1 MVTTSGSAEGSFLV
15 QLREAVL
22 APPAAFERARFD
34 REKILG
40 GALLIV
46 IGCLTFAPVV
56 YVLVSSFDVSGL
68 SEPYRFGL
76 EGWQDAFSNPKTLS
90 SIGYSFLL
98 SIRIPIAIAVAF
110 PIAWL
115 LVRVQIPGRY
125 FIERSLW
132 FGFFLPTI
140 PLTMGWILLLDRH
153 YGLLN
158 EAAKT
163 LPFISGPVF
172 SIYSV
177 AGIIWVHLSATTIPI
192 MVILLSPALRQL
204 DAAYEEAA
212 ETSGAGLLTTLR
224 TITIPLV
231 APAIFTAFI
240 AGLIRSLEVFEIEQL
255 LGTPANI
262 FVYATRIYDLINWQ
276 PPLYP
281 QAMALSS
288 LFLGI
293 LVVVALIYQRYMMR
307 IGNRATLS
315 GKGVRLQPKVRP
327 WWAYAASGVLILY
340 VCVSIFLPLFVLIL
354 GSLTELFGFFT
365 SGWTFQHWREVLTDR
380 TFSNAAV
387 NSIALGLLVG
397 GIGTFLYALI
407 AWVLV
412 RTRIPGRSTISLLV
426 WLPWAIPG
434 LVLGVT
440 MLTLMLNIP
449 LINVFYGTLVPLVIA
464 MIIKDMPIGVQ
475 MLRTSLHQV
484 SPELEEAAVVAGSR
498 FVTTFFRITLPLM
511 MPMLVSVFLLVFMA
525 TLRDISTIVLLA
537 SAGTRTL
544 SLLMFEYA
552 TAGRFESA
560 AVIGVLIALISLA
573 FTSIAFRI
581 GGKLGIES

>member
-1 MVTTSGSAEGSFLV
+1 M
-15 QLREAVL
+15 QLREALL
-22 APPAAFERARFD
+22 APSAAFERTRFD
-34 REKILG
+34 RETILG
-40 GALLIV
+40 GALLII

-68 SEPYRFGL
+68 SEPYGFGL

-98 SIRIPIAIAVAF
+98 SIRIPIAIAAAF

-115 LVRVQIPGRY
+115 LVRVQIPGRH

-163 LPFISGPVF
+163 LPFISGPIF

-177 AGIIWVHLSATTIPI
+177 PGIIWVHLSATTIPV

-204 DAAYEEAA
+204 DSAYEEAA
-212 ETSGAGLLTTLR
+212 ETSGAGLFTTLR

-255 LGTPANI
+255 LGIPANI

-340 VCVSIFLPLFVLIL
+340 VCVSIFLPLFILIL

-365 SGWTFQHWREVLTDR
+365 SGWTFEHWREVLTDR
-380 TFSNAAV
+380 TFTNATV

-397 GIGTFLYALI
+397 GIGIFLYALI

-440 MLTLMLNIP
+440 LLTLMLNIP
-449 LINVFYGTLVPLVIA
+449 LINAFYGTLVPLVIA

-498 FVTTFFRITLPLM
+498 FLTTFFRITLPLM

-560 AVIGVLIALISLA
+560 AVIGVLIALISLL

>member
-1 MVTTSGSAEGSFLV
+1 V
-15 QLREAVL
+15 QLQAALV
-22 APPAAFERARFD
+22 APPVKFGRLHLDGQKLF
-34 REKILG
+34 G
-40 GALLIV
+40 VALLV
-46 IGCLTFAPVV
+46 GIGCVTLAPVV
-56 YVLVSSFDVSGL
+56 YVLLSSFDGSGIGE
-68 SEPYRFGL
+68 SFRFSL
-76 EGWQDAFSNPKTLS
+76 DAWQDAFSNPKTLS

-98 SIRIPIAIAVAF
+98 SIRIPFAILIAF

-115 LVRVQIPGRY
+115 LVRVQIPARH

-132 FGFFLPTI
+132 FGFFLPVI
-140 PLTMGWILLLDRH
+140 PVTMGWILLLDKH

-158 EAAKT
+158 ESAKT
-163 LPFISGPVF
+163 LPFVSGSIF

-177 AGIIWVHLSATTIPI
+177 PGIIWVHMTTTTIPI
-192 MVILLSPALRQL
+192 IVILLGPALRQL

-212 ETSGAGLLTTLR
+212 ETSGARLFKTLW

-231 APAIFTAFI
+231 APAICTAFI
-240 AGLIRSLEVFEIEQL
+240 AGLIRSLEAFEVEQL

-288 LFLGI
+288 LFLGF
-293 LVVVALIYQRYMMR
+293 LAVAALLYQRYMLR
-307 IGNRATLS
+307 IGNRATLT
-315 GKGVRLQPKVRP
+315 GKGMRLQPRVRQ
-327 WWAYAASGVLILY
+327 WWAYLASAILILY
-340 VCVSIFLPLFVLIL
+340 ICISIFLPLFILVL
-354 GSLTELFGFFT
+354 GSFTELFGFFN
-365 SGWTFQHWREVLTDR
+365 SGWTAQHWTDVLTDPS
-380 TFSNAAV
+380 FLSAAR

-397 GIGTFLYALI
+397 GIGTLLYALV

-412 RTRIPGRSTISLLV
+412 RTQIPGRSVISLLV

-440 MLTLMLNIP
+440 LLSLMLNIP
-449 LINVFYGTLVPLVIA
+449 LVNVLYGTLVPLVIA
-464 MIIKDMPIGVQ
+464 MIIKDMPLGVQ

-484 SPELEEAAVVAGSR
+484 SSELEEAAVVAGAR
-498 FVTTFFRITLPLM
+498 FLTTFFRVTLPLI

-560 AVIGVLIALISLA
+560 AVIGVLIALISLTI
-573 FTSIAFRI
+573 TSIAFRV
-581 GGKLGIES
+581 GGRLGIES

>member
-1 MVTTSGSAEGSFLV
+1 M
-15 QLREAVL
+15 QLREALL
-22 APPAAFERARFD
+22 APPVAFERTRLD
-34 REKILG
+34 RETILG
-40 GALLIV
+40 GALLII

-68 SEPYRFGL
+68 SESYRFGL

-98 SIRIPIAIAVAF
+98 SIRIPIAIAAAF

-115 LVRVQIPGRY
+115 LVRVQIPGRH

-163 LPFISGPVF
+163 LPFISGPIF

-177 AGIIWVHLSATTIPI
+177 PGIIWVHLSATTIPV

-204 DAAYEEAA
+204 DSAYEEAA

-327 WWAYAASGVLILY
+327 WWAYAASGVLIFY
-340 VCVSIFLPLFVLIL
+340 VCVSIFLPLFILIL
-354 GSLTELFGFFT
+354 GSFTELFGFFT
-365 SGWTFQHWREVLTDR
+365 SGWTLEHWREVLTDR
-380 TFSNAAV
+380 TFVNATV

-397 GIGTFLYALI
+397 GIGIFLYALI

-412 RTRIPGRSTISLLV
+412 RTRIPGRATISLLV

-440 MLTLMLNIP
+440 LLTLMLNVP
-449 LINVFYGTLVPLVIA
+449 LINAFYGTLVPLVIA

-484 SPELEEAAVVAGSR
+484 SPELEEAAVVAGSG
-498 FVTTFFRITLPLM
+498 FLTTFFRITLPLL

-560 AVIGVLIALISLA
+560 AVIGVLIALISLL

>member
-1 MVTTSGSAEGSFLV
+1 LLV
-15 QLREAVL
+15 QLREALL
-22 APPAAFERARFD
+22 APPVAFERTRLD

-40 GALLIV
+40 GALLII

-56 YVLVSSFDVSGL
+56 YVLVSSFDVSGP
-68 SEPYRFGL
+68 SESYRFGL
-76 EGWQDAFSNPKTLS
+76 EGWRDAFSNPKTLS

-98 SIRIPIAIAVAF
+98 SIRIPIAIAIAF

-115 LVRVQIPGRY
+115 LVRVQIPGRH

-177 AGIIWVHLSATTIPI
+177 PGIIWVHLTATTIPI

-212 ETSGAGLLTTLR
+212 ETSGARLFTTLR

-281 QAMALSS
+281 QAMALST

-293 LVVVALIYQRYMMR
+293 LVVVALIYQSYMMR

-315 GKGVRLQPKVRP
+315 GKGLRLQPKVRP
-327 WWAYAASGVLILY
+327 WWAYMASGVLVFY
-340 VCVSIFLPLFVLIL
+340 VCISIFLPLLVLVL

-365 SGWTFQHWREVLTDR
+365 SGWTFQHWKEVLTDR
-380 TFSNAAV
+380 TFSSAAV

-397 GIGTFLYALI
+397 GLGIFLYALI

-440 MLTLMLNIP
+440 LLTLMLNIP
-449 LINVFYGTLVPLVIA
+449 LINVLYGTLIPLVFA

-484 SPELEEAAVVAGSR
+484 SPELEEAAVVAGSG
-498 FVTTFFRITLPLM
+498 FLTTFFRVTLPLM

-560 AVIGVLIALISLA
+560 AVIGVLIALISLV

>member
-1 MVTTSGSAEGSFLV
+1 M
-15 QLREAVL
+15 QLREALL
-22 APPAAFERARFD
+22 APPVAFERTRLD
-34 REKILG
+34 RETILG
-40 GALLIV
+40 GALLII

-98 SIRIPIAIAVAF
+98 SIRIPIAIAAAF

-115 LVRVQIPGRY
+115 LVRVQIPGRH

-163 LPFISGPVF
+163 LPFISGPIF

-177 AGIIWVHLSATTIPI
+177 SGIIWVHLSATTIPV

-327 WWAYAASGVLILY
+327 WWAYVASGVLIFY
-340 VCVSIFLPLFVLIL
+340 VCVSIFLPLFILIL

-365 SGWTFQHWREVLTDR
+365 SGWTFEHWREVLTDR
-380 TFSNAAV
+380 TFVNATV

-397 GIGTFLYALI
+397 GIGIFLYALI

-412 RTRIPGRSTISLLV
+412 RTRIPGRATISLLV

-440 MLTLMLNIP
+440 LLTLMLNVP
-449 LINVFYGTLVPLVIA
+449 LINAFYGTLVPLVIA

-498 FVTTFFRITLPLM
+498 FLTTFFRITLPLM

-560 AVIGVLIALISLA
+560 AVIGVLIALISLL

>member
-1 MVTTSGSAEGSFLV
+1 LLV
-15 QLREAVL
+15 QLREALL
-22 APPAAFERARFD
+22 APPAAFERTRFD

-40 GALLIV
+40 GALLII
-46 IGCLTFAPVV
+46 IGCLTFAPVL
-56 YVLVSSFDVSGL
+56 YVLVSSFDVSGP

-115 LVRVQIPGRY
+115 LVRVQIPGRH

-163 LPFISGPVF
+163 LPFISGPIF

-177 AGIIWVHLSATTIPI
+177 PGIIWVHLTATTIPI

-212 ETSGAGLLTTLR
+212 ETSGASLFTTLR

-281 QAMALSS
+281 QAMALST

-293 LVVVALIYQRYMMR
+293 LVVVALIYQSYMMR

-315 GKGVRLQPKVRP
+315 GKGLRLQPKVRP
-327 WWAYAASGVLILY
+327 WWAYAASGVLVFY
-340 VCVSIFLPLFVLIL
+340 VCISIFLPLFVLIL

-365 SGWTFQHWREVLTDR
+365 SGWTFQHWKEVLTDR
-380 TFSNAAV
+380 TFSSAAV

-397 GIGTFLYALI
+397 GVGIFLYALI

-440 MLTLMLNIP
+440 LLTLMLNIP
-449 LINVFYGTLVPLVIA
+449 LINVLYGTLVPLVFA

-484 SPELEEAAVVAGSR
+484 SPELEEAAVVAGSG
-498 FVTTFFRITLPLM
+498 FLTTFFRVTLPLM

-560 AVIGVLIALISLA
+560 AVIGVLIALISLL

>member
-1 MVTTSGSAEGSFLV
+1 V
-15 QLREAVL
+15 QLREALL
-22 APPAAFERARFD
+22 APPVAFERTRLD
-34 REKILG
+34 RETILG
-40 GALLIV
+40 GALLII

-68 SEPYRFGL
+68 SESYRFGL

-98 SIRIPIAIAVAF
+98 SIRIPIAIAAAF

-115 LVRVQIPGRY
+115 LVRVQIPGRH

-163 LPFISGPVF
+163 LPFISGPIF

-177 AGIIWVHLSATTIPI
+177 PGIIWVHLSATTIPV

-204 DAAYEEAA
+204 DSAYEEAA

-327 WWAYAASGVLILY
+327 WWAYAASGVLIFY
-340 VCVSIFLPLFVLIL
+340 VCVSIFLPLFILIL
-354 GSLTELFGFFT
+354 GSFTELFGFFT
-365 SGWTFQHWREVLTDR
+365 SGWTLEHWREVLTDR
-380 TFSNAAV
+380 TFVNATV

-397 GIGTFLYALI
+397 GIGIFLYALI

-412 RTRIPGRSTISLLV
+412 RTRIPGRATISLLV

-440 MLTLMLNIP
+440 LLTLMLNVP
-449 LINVFYGTLVPLVIA
+449 LINAFYGTLVPLVIA

-484 SPELEEAAVVAGSR
+484 SPELEEAAVVAGSG
-498 FVTTFFRITLPLM
+498 FLTTFFRITLPLL

-560 AVIGVLIALISLA
+560 AVIGVLIALISLL